1 MNRRGLGEGVT
12 SLTSIS
18 NSLLLTVCPK
28 GSTKKPV
35 RRGAGTLASNS
46 VVVKLK
52 FTERLPQLLLLLL
65 LTETENWSGQKGC
78 ARLNSELDF
87 KLE

>member
-18 NSLLLTVCPK
+18 NSLLLTVRPK

-35 RRGAGTLASNS
+35 RRVTGTLASNS

-52 FTERLPQLLLLLL
+52 FTQRLLQLLLLL
-65 LTETENWSGQKGC
+65 LTETENWSGQEGC

-87 KLE
+87 ELE